1 MKYLIK
7 ASIEVE
13 GMVDK
18 HDVIGALF
26 GQTEGLLSPEL
37 DFRELQD
44 KGRIGRIQVDIKPSN
59 GKMRGEIKIPSNL
72 DRAETALL
80 AALIETVDKVGP
92 YNAKIRVTRIVDLRL
107 EKLKKAVERAKE
119 ILREWQATE
128 LPDVKE
134 LLRDIESSLRPSELI
149 EYGEDKLPAGPGV
162 DKSDELI
169 VVEGRAD
176 VINLL
181 RYGYDNVIAIEGA
194 RGHIPE
200 TIKKLTQKKRKVI
213 AFTDG
218 DHAGELILRDLI
230 REAKVDYVARPPQG
244 KEVEDLTGKEI
255 EKALS
260 NAIPVSEYLKRER
273 RAERRPH
280 AEKPAVEK
288 EARAQ
293 AAREAT
299 QVETL
304 TLDLPGEVIKEAKK
318 LPGTLEAV
326 IYDKEWKEVKRVPVR
341 DLYETLKEM
350 EPGQAMAVV
359 SDGIITQRIV
369 DIASEKKIPLV
380 IGSRVGNIVKK
391 DGNVTI
397 LTLMDLLE

>member
-7 ASIEVE
+7 ASIEVD
-13 GMVDK
+13 GIVDK

-44 KGRIGRIQVDIKPSN
+44 KGRIGRIQVDIKQVN
-59 GKMRGEIKIPSNL
+59 GKMKGEIKIPSNL

-92 YNAKIRVTRIVDLRL
+92 YNAKIKVQRIIDLRV

-119 ILREWQATE
+119 ILKEWQATE
-128 LPDVKE
+128 LPDVRA
-134 LLRDIESSLRPSELI
+134 LLREIEQSLKPSELI

-162 DKSDELI
+162 EKSDELI

-194 RGHIPE
+194 RGSIPE
-200 TIKKLTQKKRKVI
+200 TIKKLTQKKRRVI

-218 DHAGELILRDLI
+218 DHAGELILRELL
-230 REAKVDYVARPPQG
+230 REAKIDLVARPPPG

-255 EKALS
+255 ERALD
-260 NAIPVSEYLKRER
+260 NAVPVQEYLKKEKRP
-273 RAERRPH
+273 ERRPVKEH
-280 AEKPAVEK
+280 VEK
-288 EARAQ
+288 HPTERAP
-293 AAREAT
+293 REEK
-299 QVETL
+299 VETL
-304 TLDLPGEVIKEAKK
+304 TLDVPADVIKEAKK
-318 LPGTLEAV
+318 LPGTLEAIV
-326 IYDKEWKEVKRVPVR
+326 YDEQWKPLKRIPVR
-341 DLYETLKEM
+341 DLYETLKQA
-350 EPGQAMAVV
+350 EPGRVKAVI

-369 DIASEKKIPLV
+369 DVASEKKIPLI
-380 IGSRVGNIVKK
+380 IGSRVGNIVRK
-391 DGNVTI
+391 DAGTTI
-397 LTLMDLLE
+397 LTLMDLLD

>member
-7 ASIEVE
+7 ASIEVD

-134 LLRDIESSLRPSELI
+134 LLRDIESSLRPGELI

-273 RAERRPH
+273 RAEKRPH

-304 TLDLPGEVIKEAKK
+304 TLDLPGDVIKEAKK

-326 IYDKEWKEVKRVPVR
+326 IYDREWKEVKRVPVR

>member
-44 KGRIGRIQVDIKPSN
+44 KGRIGRIQVDIKPFN

-134 LLRDIESSLRPSELI
+134 LLRDIESSLRPGELI

-280 AEKPAVEK
+280 AEKPSVEK

>member
-7 ASIEVE
+7 ASIEVD

-119 ILREWQATE
+119 ILREWQTTE

-134 LLRDIESSLRPSELI
+134 LLRDIESSLRPGELI

-326 IYDKEWKEVKRVPVR
+326 IYDREWKEVKRVPVR

>member
-7 ASIEVE
+7 ASIEVD
-13 GMVDK
+13 GIVDK

-26 GQTEGLLSPEL
+26 GQTEGMLSPEL

-44 KGRIGRIQVDIKPSN
+44 KGRIGRIQVDIKETN
-59 GKMRGEIKIPSNL
+59 GKMKGEIKIPSNL
-72 DRAETALL
+72 DRVETALL

-119 ILREWQATE
+119 ILRNWQATE
-128 LPDVKE
+128 LPDVRE
-134 LLRDIESSLRPSELI
+134 LLREIEGSLRPAELI
-149 EYGEDKLPAGPGV
+149 EYGEEKLPAGPGV
-162 DKSDELI
+162 DRSDELI

-194 RGHIPE
+194 RGRIPD
-200 TIKKLTQKKRKVI
+200 TIKKLTKSKKRVI

-218 DHAGELILRDLI
+218 DHAGELILRELI

-255 EKALS
+255 ERALS
-260 NAIPVSEYLKRER
+260 NAVPVQEYLRRER
-273 RAERRPH
+273 ERKAEKRPPAER
-280 AEKPAVEK
+280 EV
-288 EARAQ
+288 
-293 AAREAT
+293 
-299 QVETL
+299 QVEAL
-304 TLDLPGEVIKEAKK
+304 TLDIPGEVIKEARK
-318 LPGTLEAV
+318 LPGTLEAI
-326 IYDKEWKEVKRVPVR
+326 IYGPDWKPLKRIPVR
-341 DLYETLKEM
+341 ELYDTLKQM
-350 EPGQAMAVV
+350 EPGQVKAVI
-359 SDGIITQRIV
+359 SDSIITQRIV
-369 DIASEKKIPLV
+369 DVAMEKKIPLI
-380 IGSRVGNIVKK
+380 IGARVGNIVKK
-391 DGNVTI
+391 NGDITL